1 MEKEDERI
9 MGDKAQGCGKWRRFT
24 EVLREKVNNF
34 CIRNSEKMVKWID
47 MYDRAQKERT
57 EGRKNFR
64 LCNRGRAYPEELEAL
79 PKIMTL
85 QWLENALLVE
95 ERRGG
100 MVSNEEWEFSK
111 GCDLKVMTLHLLY
124 ILNYFNNIYI

>member
-9 MGDKAQGCGKWRRFT
+9 MGDKAQGCGKWHRFT

-57 EGRKNFR
+57 ESRKNFR
-64 LCNRGRAYPEELEAL
+64 FCNRGRAYPEELEAL
-79 PKIMTL
+79 PKIYDTTMVG
-85 QWLENALLVE
+85 ECFAC
-95 ERRGG
+95 GG
-100 MVSNEEWEFSK
+100 KKRWNDIK
-111 GCDLKVMTLHLLY
+111 GGVGIFKGLRSQGNDITSL
-124 ILNYFNNIYI
+124 

>member
-1 MEKEDERI
+1 
-9 MGDKAQGCGKWRRFT
+9 
-24 EVLREKVNNF
+24 
-34 CIRNSEKMVKWID
+34 
-47 MYDRAQKERT
+47 MYDRAQKERI

-64 LCNRGRAYPEELEAL
+64 LCNCGHAYPEELEAL

-111 GCDLKVMTLHLLY
+111 GCDLKVMTLHL
-124 ILNYFNNIYI
+124 

>member
-9 MGDKAQGCGKWRRFT
+9 MGDKEQGFGKWHRFI

-34 CIRNSEKMVKWID
+34 CICNSEEMVKWID
-47 MYDRAQKERT
+47 MYDMARKER
-57 EGRKNFR
+57 EESRKHFR
-64 LCNRGRAYPEELEAL
+64 ECNLAHPYPEELEAL

-85 QWLENALLVE
+85 QWLENALLAE

-100 MVSNEEWEFSK
+100 MISKEEWEFSK
-111 GCDLKVMTLHLLY
+111 GCDFKVMTFHHCNIKLVNKY
-124 ILNYFNNIYI
+124 IYY